1 MRRPFSVKLKK
12 LQIKKY
18 KNLIDFTVDFES
30 GKGLSIL
37 IGNNGSGKSNVLEAI
52 SGIFVN
58 AYSAK
63 AIHKFVYSLTYEIK
77 GKEVKLEQTI
87 YRCQY
92 YVDGKVIAVKELAL
106 RGLLPTNVIA
116 LYSGE
121 DKRWWHNYY
130 EPFYLKFTRDINA
143 GTTNTLSPKM
153 YYINKYYWD
162 IALLSLVYS
171 TAEDDKQF
179 LKDTIGRDTVD
190 HILLFYTQNVERHCK
205 SELLKSF
212 LQSVNLFSEHSK
224 GPDGEPVYLY
234 AMTKESIFDT
244 YGVRVFEDFAAM
256 KNFYMFAD
264 AKFLNN
270 KPEEFNYYEKQLF
283 DYFVQ
288 AYMPKDKKVIKN
300 IELIYNGFSAKDLSE
315 GEKKLILI
323 RSVLSFVADENS
335 LILFDEPDAN
345 IHEGR
350 KQQIYN
356 LFAEYCKFDRQMVVA
371 THSPILAQLAN
382 EKELLMLELDEGKS
396 TILTDEKI
404 EKIKKLSG
412 TSWDV
417 IGQGMMLRSSRPLVV
432 FEGKTDVM
440 YVKRAFEMLKSR
452 SDDYATLNVDF
463 LNANGAGNVKSFID
477 NLKSF
482 VPDSKKIIIF
492 FDRDNA
498 GKDGARAVTGISK
511 DDERVAHYQDIV
523 QDNITTSFIPYKDGV
538 TEGDFLIEDY
548 FSWDDTIKAIVED
561 VIPDRKHPIK
571 MLPNLP
577 DKIKKELEKR
587 INQFEADEFNGFIPL
602 LDKIV
607 ELTKEQAV

>member
-1 MRRPFSVKLKK
+1 MKLKK

-77 GKEVKLEQTI
+77 GNEVKLEQTI

-143 GTTNTLSPKM
+143 GTSNTLSPKM

-179 LKDTIGRDTVD
+179 LKETIGRDTVD

-371 THSPILAQLAN
+371 THSPILAQLAK
-382 EKELLMLELDEGKS
+382 EKELLMLELENGKS

-440 YVKRAFEMLKSR
+440 YVKRALEMLKSR
-452 SDDYATLNVDF
+452 VTDYASLNVDF

-477 NLKSF
+477 NLKAF
-482 VPDSKKIIIF
+482 VPDSKKIVVF

-498 GKDGARAVTGISK
+498 GKDGVQAITGISK
-511 DDERVAHYQDIV
+511 NDGRVAHYQDIV

-587 INQFEADEFNGFIPL
+587 INKFEADEFNGFIPL